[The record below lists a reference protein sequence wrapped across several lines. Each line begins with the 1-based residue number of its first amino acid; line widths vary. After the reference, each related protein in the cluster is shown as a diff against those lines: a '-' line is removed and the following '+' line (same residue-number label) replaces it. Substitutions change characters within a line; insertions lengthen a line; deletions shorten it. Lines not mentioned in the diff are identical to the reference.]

1 MYFEFE
7 IPMNDSFNIERTVG
21 LRMKKTIVTFYL
33 FLALIGVKSFASFEL
48 NEQVQ
53 QAYLQIIRLNFD
65 EGKRLLDKEQ
75 HSNPLNQL
83 PLLYM
88 NYIDFL
94 KAYVSE
100 EKIDLETFSNNTRNR
115 LKIMKY
121 EKSPFF
127 LYSRAELLIQ
137 ESILNLKS
145 GDYASAAWKI
155 RKAYLT
161 NENNSE
167 IFPAFPLNKKI
178 SGMLNVFI
186 GAIPDDYHWL
196 ADLAGFYG
204 SIHQGTLELTLLLNE
219 TTGTDYH
226 IYREELL
233 YYLSSIQSSVSQRID
248 DPFQIDEMMR
258 SYCSA
263 NKFMRVSFS
272 NVLMRTGRNDEA
284 LQLLTDTSLMKDSYP
299 THLIIY
305 KAGLARL
312 RKLDYTSEKDFQH
325 FISRFKGM
333 NYIRSAYQK
342 MAWIY
347 LLQGNQKKYNDCMM
361 MCKSVGSN
369 RTEDDKEATE
379 EAKSGEVPNPVLLRA
394 RLLFDGGYY
403 REAMSE
409 MANKSIHDFPRLK
422 DQLEVTY
429 RLARILQKLKLM
441 EKAIHL
447 FEETLKNGSTSRY
460 YYAANSA
467 LLLGGIYEE
476 KKDLEKAKSYYLK
489 CLSMRNHGYQY
500 SIDQKAKAGIARLN
514 K

>member
-1 MYFEFE
+1 
-7 IPMNDSFNIERTVG
+7 
-21 LRMKKTIVTFYL
+21 MKKNIVTFFF
-33 FLALIGVKSFASFEL
+33 FLAFIGIKSLASFEL
-48 NEQVQ
+48 NDQVQ
-53 QAYLQIIRLNFD
+53 QAYLQIIRFNFD

-75 HSNPLNQL
+75 QSNPHNQL
-83 PLLYM
+83 PLLYN

-100 EKIDLETFSNNTRNR
+100 EKIDLETFSKNTRDR

-127 LYSRAELLIQ
+127 LYSRAELLMQ

-145 GDYASAAWKI
+145 GDYASAAWNI

-161 NENNSE
+161 IENNSE
-167 IFPAFPLNKKI
+167 IFPSFPLNKKI

-186 GAIPDDYHWL
+186 GAIPEDYHWV
-196 ADLAGFYG
+196 ADLAGFKG
-204 SIHQGTLELTLLLNE
+204 SIKQGTLELTSLLNE

-226 IYREELL
+226 VYQEELL
-233 YYLSSIQSSVSQRID
+233 FYLSSIQGSVSLPKD
-248 DPFQIDEMMR
+248 DPFQIYEMMR
-258 SYCSA
+258 SYCRA

-284 LQLLTDTSLMKDSYP
+284 LQWLADTSLMKDSYP
-299 THLIIY
+299 NHLIIY

-325 FISRFKGM
+325 FISRFHGM
-333 NYIRSAYQK
+333 NYLRSAYQK
-342 MAWIY
+342 LAWIY

-361 MCKSVGSN
+361 MCKSVGGN

-429 RLARILQKLKLM
+429 RFARILQKLNKT
-441 EKAIHL
+441 EKAIQL
-447 FEETLKNGSTSRY
+447 FEETVKNGVSSKY

-467 LLLGGIYEE
+467 LLLGNIYEE
-476 KKDLEKAKSYYLK
+476 KEDLEKAKSYYLK
-489 CLSMRNHGYQY
+489 CLSMRNHGYQS
-500 SIDQKAKAGIARLN
+500 SIDQKAKAGLARLN
-514 K
+514 KK